1 MTYKSMKK
9 QFSRIFN
16 ASVKFIGSTEPDLK
30 STFNF
35 IVDTGFRNRT
45 YMKGKSIIR
54 ILSNPQMIQYLQKQN
69 CTFDKRI
76 INDIKTHGIHKKY
89 TFMMFI
95 SFNENEKT
103 KLYIE
108 NVSKGI

>member
-1 MTYKSMKK
+1 MTYKSIKK

-16 ASVKFIGSTEPDLK
+16 ASVKFIGTTEPDLE

-45 YMKGKSIIR
+45 YMKGKSIIK
-54 ILSNPQMIQYLQKQN
+54 ILSNPQMVHYLQKQN

-76 INDIKTHGIHKKY
+76 IDSIKNRGIHKKY
-89 TFMMFI
+89 TFLMYI
-95 SFNENEKT
+95 SININERT
-103 KLYIE
+103 KIHIE